1 MINQTQADEELEPL
15 KIHMFGEF
23 TIENSN
29 YVMTTSKKSG
39 LTSFL
44 LTAYLIANRGTDITS
59 DSLIDV
65 LWPEGNIN
73 NPADALLPDQET
85 AKQVLSRK
93 RRGTSCPG
101 K

>member
-44 LTAYLIANRGTDITS
+44 LTAYLIAK
-59 DSLIDV
+59 DV
-65 LWPEGNIN
+65 Y
-73 NPADALLPDQET
+73 
-85 AKQVLSRK
+85 K
-93 RRGTSCPG
+93 RQDGVRP
-101 K
+101 

>member
-65 LWPEGNIN
+65 LWPEGNIKS
-73 NPADALLPDQET
+73 PADALLPDQET

>member
-44 LTAYLIANRGTDITS
+44 LTAYLIANR
-59 DSLIDV
+59 
-65 LWPEGNIN
+65 
-73 NPADALLPDQET
+73 
-85 AKQVLSRK
+85 
-93 RRGTSCPG
+93 
-101 K
+101 